1 MTERKNENSLSQ
13 ERTALE
19 TSGNSLDGSADQ
31 NHDDLSSQ
39 NPSQTSRQNPSQ
51 TSRQNPGQT
60 LSQSAD
66 HDGDD
71 DCGCAGQSGC
81 GCQLGHAHAQP
92 ESMKP
97 FMIRLG
103 IAFVLTLVF
112 AFAPFAGWI
121 PMVGFAVAYIL
132 AGYEVL
138 LYAAT
143 NLLKGKVFDENF
155 LMSIASMAAFIIGDM
170 PEAVAVMIFY
180 GVGEILEDR
189 AVSRS
194 RRNIADLMDI
204 RPDVANLKD
213 GDEIRKVGPE
223 EVAVGQIIVVRPGEK
238 IPLDGVV
245 LKGES
250 FVDTRALTGESV
262 PRKVKEDSVVFSGS
276 VNQDGLLEI
285 GVTKLYGDSTVSKIL
300 ALVETS
306 STKKAK
312 SEEFITKFARYYTP
326 AVVGIALLV
335 AILPPLLGIGTANEW
350 VYKGISFLIISCPC
364 ALVISIP
371 VGFFGGIGGAARNGI
386 LVKGGNYLEALNQV
400 DTLVFDKTGTL
411 TEGVFQVTSIRPE
424 VGVSEEELLATA
436 ATAEI
441 LSSHPIGR
449 SIVTAY
455 GKPIEA
461 PRDVKEKA
469 GFGVT
474 AQTKEGLIF
483 AGNRRLMETLGITGL
498 PEFADTTVYVAKGK
512 QYLGYLLISDRIKE
526 GAAEAL
532 HKLKVRGIKNLVML
546 TGDNQA
552 IANEVAAKLGIDSVR
567 AELLPQDKV
576 SEFEKILEA
585 PGRTGKV
592 VFVGDGINDAPVLA
606 RADIGIAMGDVGS
619 DAAIEA
625 ADVVIM
631 NDNLASIDKAL
642 QIAGKTKGIV
652 FQNIAFALGV
662 KGIIMVLAFLGIT
675 GIWFAIF
682 ADVGVALLAILN
694 AVRAL
699 KVS

>member
-1 MTERKNENSLSQ
+1 MMTERKDENSLSQ

-19 TSGNSLDGSADQ
+19 NQGKGLGGSADQ

-39 NPSQTSRQNPSQ
+39 T
-51 TSRQNPGQT
+51 PGQ
-60 LSQSAD
+60 SADND

-81 GCQLGHAHAQP
+81 GCESGHAHAQS

-103 IAFVLTLVF
+103 IAFMLTLFF
-112 AFAPFAGWI
+112 ALAPFTGWI
-121 PMVGFAVAYIL
+121 PMVGFAVAYIF

-155 LMSIASMAAFIIGDM
+155 LMSIASMAAFIIGNM

-189 AVSRS
+189 AVARS

-204 RPDVANLKD
+204 RPDVANIKD
-213 GDEIRKVGPE
+213 GDQIRKVSPE

-262 PRKVKEDSVVFSGS
+262 PRKVKEDSTVFSGA

-312 SEEFITKFARYYTP
+312 SEQFITKFARYYTP
-326 AVVGIALLV
+326 IVVGIALLV
-335 AILPPLLGIGTANEW
+335 AILPPLLGIGTINEW

-411 TEGVFQVTSIRPE
+411 TEGVFQVTSVRPE

-441 LSSHPIGR
+441 MSSHPIGR

-483 AGNRRLMETLGITGL
+483 AGNRRLMETVGIIGL

-532 HKLKVRGIKNLVML
+532 HKLKTRGIKNLVML

-552 IANEVAAKLGIDSVR
+552 IADEVAAKLGIDSVR

-576 SEFEKILEA
+576 SEFEKMLEA
-585 PGRTGKV
+585 SGGKGKV
-592 VFVGDGINDAPVLA
+592 AFVGDGINDAPVLA
-606 RADIGIAMGDVGS
+606 RADIGIAMGEVGS

-642 QIAGKTKGIV
+642 QIAGKTRRIV
-652 FQNIAFALGV
+652 LQNIAFALGV

-699 KVS
+699 KVR

>member
-1 MTERKNENSLSQ
+1 MTTELNNM
-13 ERTALE
+13 E
-19 TSGNSLDGSADQ
+19 TISV
-31 NHDDLSSQ
+31 
-39 NPSQTSRQNPSQ
+39 
-51 TSRQNPGQT
+51 
-60 LSQSAD
+60 
-66 HDGDD
+66 D
-71 DCGCAGQSGC
+71 DCGCHGESGC
-81 GCQLGHAHAQP
+81 SCELGHAHAQP
-92 ESMKP
+92 ESQKP
-97 FMIRLG
+97 FLIRLAA
-103 IAFVLTLVF
+103 AFLLTLFCALVPLEGVF
-112 AFAPFAGWI
+112 HGII
-121 PMVGFAVAYIL
+121 PILGFAVAYVL

-138 LYAAT
+138 MYAGR
-143 NLLKGKVFDENF
+143 NLVKGQVFDENF
-155 LMSIASMAAFIIGDM
+155 LMSLASIAAFAIGDR

-180 GVGEILEDR
+180 GIGEMLEDL
-189 AVSRS
+189 AVTRS
-194 RRNIADLMDI
+194 RKNIADLMDI
-204 RPDVANLKD
+204 RPDYANLKD
-213 GDEIRKVGPE
+213 GEEIRRVKPE
-223 EVAVGQIIVVRPGEK
+223 EIQVGQTIVARPGEK

-245 LKGES
+245 LSGES
-250 FVDTRALTGESV
+250 YVDTRALTGESV
-262 PRKVKEDSVVFSGS
+262 PRKVREESAVLSGG
-276 VNQDGLLEI
+276 VNLEGLLEI
-285 GVTKLYGDSTVSKIL
+285 GVTKRYEDSTVSKIL

-312 SEEFITKFARYYTP
+312 SEQFITKFARYYTP

-335 AILPPLLGIGTANEW
+335 AILPPLLGIGTFSAW

-386 LVKGGNYLEALNQV
+386 LIKGGNYLEALNQV

-411 TEGVFQVTSIRPE
+411 TQGVFQVTTISPQP
-424 VGVSEEELLATA
+424 GVTEDELLEAA

-441 LSSHPIGR
+441 LSTHPIGR
-449 SIVTAY
+449 SIVAAY

-461 PRDVKEKA
+461 PREMKENA

-474 AQTKEGLIF
+474 AQTKDGLIF
-483 AGNRRLMETLGITGL
+483 AGNKRLMDTLGIDGL
-498 PEFADTTVYVAKGK
+498 PEFPDTTVYVAKGK
-512 QYLGYLLISDRIKE
+512 QYLGYLLISDRIKD

-532 HKLKVRGIKNLVML
+532 HKLKARGIRNLIML
-546 TGDNQA
+546 TGDNRA
-552 IANEVAAKLGIDSVR
+552 IADEVAAKLGIDSVR

-576 SEFEKILEA
+576 TEFEKILEESS
-585 PGRTGKV
+585 PKGKV

-631 NDNLASIDKAL
+631 NDNLISIDTAL
-642 QIAGKTKGIV
+642 RVAGKTRRIV
-652 FQNIAFALGV
+652 FQNIVFALGI
-662 KGIIMVLAFLGIT
+662 KGLIMVLAFLGIT

-699 KVS
+699 KLN

>member
-1 MTERKNENSLSQ
+1 MTTELNKQNKINPVDTGNE
-13 ERTALE
+13 
-19 TSGNSLDGSADQ
+19 
-31 NHDDLSSQ
+31 
-39 NPSQTSRQNPSQ
+39 PV
-51 TSRQNPGQT
+51 
-60 LSQSAD
+60 
-66 HDGDD
+66 D
-71 DCGCAGQSGC
+71 DCGCEGQSGC
-81 GCQLGHAHAQP
+81 SCELGHAHAQP
-92 ESMKP
+92 ESQKP
-97 FMIRLG
+97 FVLRLAA
-103 IAFVLTLVF
+103 AFILTLFF
-112 AFAPFAGWI
+112 ALVPLSGIFHGII
-121 PMVGFAVAYIL
+121 PILGFAVAYVL

-138 LYAAT
+138 MFAAR
-143 NLLKGKVFDENF
+143 NLVKGQFFDENF
-155 LMSIASMAAFIIGDM
+155 LMSLASIAAFVIGDM

-180 GVGEILEDR
+180 GIGEMLEDL
-189 AVSRS
+189 AVTRS
-194 RRNIADLMDI
+194 RKNIADLMDI
-204 RPDVANLKD
+204 RPDYANLKD
-213 GDEIRKVGPE
+213 GGEIRRVKPE
-223 EVAVGQIIVVRPGEK
+223 EIQEGQTIVVRPGEK
-238 IPLDGVV
+238 IPLDGIV
-245 LKGES
+245 LSGES
-250 FVDTRALTGESV
+250 YVDTRALTGESV
-262 PRKVKEDSVVFSGS
+262 PRKVREESAVLSGG
-276 VNQDGLLEI
+276 VNLDGLLEI
-285 GVTKLYGDSTVSKIL
+285 GVTKRYEDSTVSKIL

-312 SEEFITKFARYYTP
+312 SEQFITKFARYYTP
-326 AVVGIALLV
+326 AVVGVALLV
-335 AILPPLLGIGTANEW
+335 AILPPLIGIGTYSEW

-411 TEGVFQVTSIRPE
+411 TEGVFQVTVIKPE
-424 VGVSEEELLATA
+424 PGVTEEELLETA

-441 LSSHPIGR
+441 LSTHPIGR

-461 PRDVKEKA
+461 PREMQEKA

-474 AQTKEGLIF
+474 AQTKGGLIF
-483 AGNRRLMETLGITGL
+483 AGNRRLMDTLGIEGL

-512 QYLGYLLISDRIKE
+512 QYLGYLLISDRIKD

-532 HKLKVRGIKNLVML
+532 QKLKTRGIRNLIML
-546 TGDNQA
+546 TGDNRA
-552 IANEVAAKLGIDSVR
+552 IADEVAARLGIDSVR

-576 SEFEKILEA
+576 AEFEKILEA
-585 PGRTGKV
+585 SNPKGKV

-606 RADIGIAMGDVGS
+606 RADIGIAMGDLGS

-631 NDNLASIDKAL
+631 NDNLISIDTAL
-642 QIAGKTKGIV
+642 RVAGKTRRIV
-652 FQNIAFALGV
+652 FQNIVFALGV
-662 KGIIMVLAFLGIT
+662 KGLIMVLAFLGIT

-699 KVS
+699 KIN